1 MLSKGRVR
9 RSTPATAK
17 KQPLAFNTALD
28 EFAASLGITKKLR
41 EYNVLTS
48 WETIV
53 GEQIAKVAKPQR
65 IDNRILLVAVAS
77 APWRTELSM
86 RRREIMEKIN
96 AAVGKK
102 VLQDIRFR

>member
-1 MLSKGRVR
+1 MLNKGRAR
-9 RSTPATAK
+9 RSTSGTAK
-17 KQPLAFNTALD
+17 KQPLAFNTALS
-28 EFAASLGITKKLR
+28 EFAASVAITKKLR

-77 APWRTELSM
+77 APWRAELSM
-86 RRREIMEKIN
+86 RRREIIEKIN
-96 AAVGKK
+96 SAVGKK

>member
-1 MLSKGRVR
+1 M
-9 RSTPATAK
+9 
-17 KQPLAFNTALD
+17 AFNTALN
-28 EFAASLGITKKLR
+28 EFAASVGITKKLR

-48 WETIV
+48 WEMIV

-77 APWRTELSM
+77 APWRAELSM
-86 RRREIMEKIN
+86 RRREIIEKVN